1 MTDQPSPD
9 LSDVAAAF
17 ADVEIPVRVEHVV
30 VFTTPHGGTVEFP
43 ADDETLAKVMAFAI
57 HRDARAAGIADV
69 DVTAV
74 RRTWALA
81 AEEEI
86 LTTSPEQPADASRDA
101 DGYSVGPRPRWHP
114 DAT

>member
-30 VFTTPHGGTVEFP
+30 IFTTPHGGTVEFP

-57 HRDARAAGIADV
+57 DRDARAAGIADV

-81 AEEEI
+81 AEEEM
-86 LTTSPEQPADASRDA
+86 LTTSPEQPADAGRDG
-101 DGYSVGPRPRWHP
+101 D
-114 DAT
+114 DTT